1 VKRIH
6 RVLGTTIALASLSGA
21 GFGCTPDLPI
31 DDPNENPGVLPPLG
45 AIRGTAAYLGPS
57 PCFRNGQVEGALVVL
72 LFDATN
78 PPPPNGLAT
87 TALNFAAVPG
97 EKLFAN
103 LPRPTTGPGS
113 PQKPNESLCG
123 SVDGPTVS
131 AATEFSMQ
139 QIAAG
144 RYIVQAFY
152 SRQNRFNA
160 LFDYANLP
168 LAGDVPGAALV
179 NPLATFPVFATIDVG
194 VPATIPDQC
203 KGAPTTWAADV
214 QKFCTQKVA
223 DVAAGRLEI
232 PPSGFLREGVAVN
245 LGGVFKTN
253 RPFFHI
259 DYAGSRSFEDTFG
272 TDPAKLPK
280 DFSDNYL
287 TQRKAITGADG
298 KALGLVKF
306 GQDHAS
312 TSQQKQ
318 LDEMTGEACLINK
331 DPACDIFQFAQ
342 ASFPQIRVNY
352 GFPGNANDPKA
363 AGPSDAWIAKN
374 AKPAN
379 PFIPENVRAYYGI
392 DPVDPLVVKDIPTAG
407 SFQLSRNF
415 DPKTGKPVIVAD
427 NKALQDLAQIADLF
441 PQVVLAK
448 LVEDENG
455 NVLFPARPQTDP
467 VVVIQ
472 GITLRDTHDLAGK
485 PTGVGSMKATSQ
497 GSATGGGLTKTIPT
511 DPSHPFGEAG
521 DPDPN
526 QPLNQLGGMESAN
539 SFTALLRPSTLC
551 VHPEEGFKGILVTPL
566 LTDPNPENVGA
577 ELVSKDLVLATKG
590 NLVKDVQFGCMPP
603 GHYAVN
609 VVYSTGQAWSLPNL
623 MGQCSADARFQPNE
637 DCSVPGQPALATF
650 PDALADAWI
659 GDPAKDPSKGFPNRP
674 LVKSQMLWQTNPDGS
689 FKFAPDGKTK
699 LPQIVVVEPSA
710 RCGSFHKETEFSC
723 ASTDPDS
730 GAYKKCPVPYRG
742 ACIAGAD
749 GKPYCDV
756 NGDGK
761 ISTNAIWMNNTV
773 NEDIALDMGAT
784 MSPKSANG
792 ILDPGED
799 TSDGMKPGADGKLQS
814 MVPNVCALPYAAY
827 SALGK

>member
-1 VKRIH
+1 MKRIH
-6 RVLGTTIALASLSGA
+6 RVLGTIALASLTGTVA
-21 GFGCTPDLPI
+21 ACKPDLPI

-57 PCFRNGQVEGALVVL
+57 PCFRNGQVEGALVLL

-103 LPRPTTGPGS
+103 LARPTTGPGS

-131 AATEFSMQ
+131 ASADFSMQ
-139 QIAAG
+139 QLPAG
-144 RYIVQAFY
+144 RYILQAFY

-168 LAGDVPGAALV
+168 LAGDIPGAALV
-179 NPLATFPVFATIDVG
+179 NPLATFPVFATLDVG

-203 KGAPTTWAADV
+203 KGASTTWAADV
-214 QKFCTQKVA
+214 KDFCTQKLA

-232 PPSGFLREGVAVN
+232 PPNGFLREGVAVN
-245 LGGVFKTN
+245 LGGVFRTN

-259 DYAGSRSFEDTFG
+259 DYAGSRSFENTFG
-272 TDPAKLPK
+272 TDATKLPK
-280 DFSDNYL
+280 DFGDNYL
-287 TQRKAITGADG
+287 AQKKAFTGPDG
-298 KALGLVKF
+298 ASLGLVKF
-306 GQDHAS
+306 PQDHAS
-312 TSQQKQ
+312 TSEQQQ
-318 LDEMTGEACLINK
+318 LKESTGEACLVNK
-331 DPACDIFQFAQ
+331 DPGCDIFEFAQ
-342 ASFPQIRVNY
+342 ASFPQIRLNY
-352 GFPGNANDPKA
+352 GFPGNAADPKA
-363 AGPSDAWIAKN
+363 APSDAWVAKN
-374 AKPAN
+374 AKPKD
-379 PFIPENVRAYYGI
+379 PFVPESVRAYYGI
-392 DPVDPLVVKDIPTAG
+392 DPKDPLVVKDIPTAG

-427 NKALQDLAQIADLF
+427 NKALQELAQIADLF
-441 PQVVLAK
+441 PQVVLSK

-472 GITLRDTHDLAGK
+472 GITLRDTRDLMGK
-485 PTGVGSMKATSQ
+485 STGVGSMKATSQ
-497 GSATGGGLTKTIPT
+497 GSATGGGLTKTIP
-511 DPSHPFGEAG
+511 DPPNPFGSAG
-521 DPDPN
+521 DPDPT
-526 QPLNQLGGMESAN
+526 QPLNTLGGMESAN

-551 VHPEEGFKGILVTPL
+551 VHPEQGFKGVLVTPL
-566 LTDPNPENVGA
+566 LTDPNPKNIGA
-577 ELVSKDLVLATKG
+577 ELVSKELVLATKG

-637 DCSVPGQPALATF
+637 DCQPPGTDPNKVATF
-650 PDALADAWI
+650 PDALLDAWT
-659 GDPAKDPSKGFPNRP
+659 GDPAKDPSKGFPVRP
-674 LVKSQMLWQTNPDGS
+674 LVKTQMLWQTNPDGT
-689 FKFAPDGKTK
+689 FKFAADGKTK
-699 LPQIVVVEPSA
+699 VPQIVVVEPSA
-710 RCGSFHKETEFSC
+710 RCGSFHKETEFTC

-730 GAYKKCPVPYRG
+730 KAYAKCPVPYRG

-761 ISTNAIWMNNTV
+761 ISSTPIWVNNTV

-792 ILDPGED
+792 ILDDGED
-799 TSDGMKPGADGKLQS
+799 ISDGMTKGKPDGKLQS
-814 MVPNVCALPYAAY
+814 MVPNVCALPFAAY